1 MTMSRFNPTDAG
13 AFRLQAPYEASGD
26 QPEAI
31 EALAKGFEKRVPGGV
46 KQVLEGVTGSGKTFT
61 MANVIARVNRPTLV
75 ISHNKTLAAQLFG
88 ELKSFFPENAVEYF
102 VSYYDYYQ
110 PEAYIPQ
117 TDTYIEKD
125 CAINDE
131 IERYRLS
138 ATTSLLTRRD
148 VVVVATVSCI
158 YGLGSPDDYFEM
170 TVDLVPGQEIDR
182 DELLAKLVAIQYER
196 NDYEPHSGAFR
207 VRGDTVDIF
216 PSYNANY
223 AVRVEFFG
231 DEIEALREIDPLTGA
246 PLRDIRHAVVSPAK
260 HFVMPREKLDAALG
274 RIEAEMRERV
284 AFFESERKLVEAQ
297 RIEQRTTYDME
308 MLREIG
314 FCQGIENYSRHLS
327 GRPAGT
333 PGACLMD
340 FFPEDFFCIIDE
352 SHATVPQL
360 RAMFN
365 GDQARKHMLVDYG
378 FRLPSACDNRPLSF
392 GEVMSKVR
400 DVLFVSATP
409 AAFERSVSTQV
420 VRQIIRPTGL
430 LDPPVEVRPLAN
442 QIDDLVE
449 EVRVCAEKG
458 DRSLVTA
465 LTKKTAEDLAGYLHG
480 IGVRVEYLH
489 SDIDTIER
497 VEIIGRLRRGD
508 FDCLVGVNLL
518 REGLDLPEVALV
530 AILDADKEGFLRSD
544 TSLIQTAGRTARHER
559 GRVILYADTITDSMR
574 RMIDVTRERRDRQM
588 AYNKAHGITP
598 RSVKRALS
606 ETEAV
611 YRAASAIEADIAAEA
626 GVPYDVHTAMRQIE
640 QEMLQAAQALEFER
654 AAVLRD
660 ELVELRKKAG
670 LEEGEKTAVAIA
682 PDASAKRRRVKGK
695 SG

>member
-1 MTMSRFNPTDAG
+1 MPIIRPVASGNRAVFQ
-13 AFRLQAPYEASGD
+13 LQAPYEPAGD

-31 EALAKGFEKRVPGGV
+31 EKLAKGFSKTVSGGT

-61 MANVIARVNRPTLV
+61 MANVIQRVNRPTLV

-88 ELKSFFPENAVEYF
+88 ELKAFFPNNAVEYF

-148 VVVVATVSCI
+148 VIVVATVSCI
-158 YGLGSPDDYFEM
+158 YGLGSPDDYFDM
-170 TVDLVPGQEIDR
+170 TVDLVTGQELDR

-196 NDYEPHSGAFR
+196 NDYGPTSGQFR
-207 VRGDTVDIF
+207 VRGDTVDVF
-216 PSYNANY
+216 PSYSSNY

-231 DEIEALREIDPLTGA
+231 DEIDALREIDPVTGGV
-246 PLRDIRHAVVSPAK
+246 LREIRHAVVSPAK
-260 HFVMPREKLDAALG
+260 HFVMPKEKLEASLG
-274 RIEAEMRERV
+274 LIENEMRERV
-284 AFFESERKLVEAQ
+284 AFFESENKLIEAQ
-297 RIEQRTTYDME
+297 RIEQRTNYDME

-352 SHATVPQL
+352 SHVTIPQL

-392 GEVMSKVR
+392 GEVAAKLK

-409 AAFERSVSTQV
+409 SEFERKSASQV

-442 QIDDLVE
+442 QIDDLME
-449 EVRVCAEKG
+449 EVRKCSEQG
-458 DRSLVTA
+458 DRCLVTA
-465 LTKKTAEDLAGYLHG
+465 LTKKTAEDLSGYLHSTG
-480 IGVRVEYLH
+480 IRVEYLH

-497 VEIIGRLRRGD
+497 VEIIGRLRKGE

-530 AILDADKEGFLRSD
+530 AVLDADKEGFLRSA

-574 RMIDVTRERRDRQM
+574 TMMDTTQDRRERQM
-588 AYNKAHGITP
+588 AYNEAHHITP
-598 RSVKRALS
+598 HSVKRAMN

-611 YRAASAIEADIAAEA
+611 YRAASAIEESIAAEA
-626 GVPYDVHTAMRQIE
+626 GVPYDIHTAMRQVE
-640 QEMLQAAQALEFER
+640 AEMLQAAQALEFER
-654 AAVLRD
+654 AAGLRD
-660 ELVELRKKAG
+660 ELAELKKKAG
-670 LEEGEKTAVAIA
+670 LVG
-682 PDASAKRRRVKGK
+682 
-695 SG
+695 